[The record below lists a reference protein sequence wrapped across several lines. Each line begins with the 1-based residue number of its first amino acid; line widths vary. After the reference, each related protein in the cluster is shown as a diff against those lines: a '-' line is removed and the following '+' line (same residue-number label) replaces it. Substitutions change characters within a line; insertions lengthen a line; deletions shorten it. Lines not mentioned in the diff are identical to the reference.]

1 MLFRSDGS
9 GDNSFEIMEQIRA
22 MDPNVKCVK
31 LSRNFGEHA
40 ALLAGLSVCT
50 GDCAVTKQADLQE
63 DSEIILEMYESW
75 KMGNKVVLAV
85 RSDRDEPALK
95 KFFASLYYAIIHK
108 CVDKNMPVG
117 GCDCYLIDRKVIEVL
132 KLLDEKNSSLTMQ
145 VLWSGFRTDHI
156 YFHRRDREVGTSRWT
171 LAKKVKLAMD
181 SMMSFSYFPI
191 RFISGVGFVFFL
203 ISIVWILEVI
213 YEAVAIGTPIRGW
226 ASLMCLILFSSGM
239 IMVML
244 GMIGE
249 YIWRTLDASRNRPP
263 FIIDEIRE
271 SGEDNG
277 IK

>member
-1 MLFRSDGS
+1 MLFRS
-9 GDNSFEIMEQIRA
+9 
-22 MDPNVKCVK
+22 
-31 LSRNFGEHA
+31 
-40 ALLAGLSVCT
+40 
-50 GDCAVTKQADLQE
+50 
-63 DSEIILEMYESW
+63 
-75 KMGNKVVLAV
+75 LAV